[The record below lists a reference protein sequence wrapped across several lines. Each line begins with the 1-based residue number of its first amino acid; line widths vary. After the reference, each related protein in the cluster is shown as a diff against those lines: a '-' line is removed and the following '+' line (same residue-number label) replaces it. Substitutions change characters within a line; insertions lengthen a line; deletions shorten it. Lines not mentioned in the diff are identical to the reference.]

1 MKTLNFFK
9 GAALYTSLCAALL
22 LSLYIS
28 TVVADATI
36 ADAVEVKEKEKMEV
50 SPIAVAPIQ
59 VTALNYVRAKTALQ
73 FDKYLARA
81 GGKLNTFAHGRKMVD
96 IDNRSSKRLN
106 RDTFIAW
113 LL

>member
-50 SPIAVAPIQ
+50 SPIAVETEQLRRIPMVRLRCISGETLA
-59 VTALNYVRAKTALQ
+59 ALITFLLLK
-73 FDKYLARA
+73 A
-81 GGKLNTFAHGRKMVD
+81 GITL
-96 IDNRSSKRLN
+96 
-106 RDTFIAW
+106 
-113 LL
+113 